1 MMYQTVLMNL
11 FQVLQLMIEMFRKC
25 TIVDQIIMKLNI
37 EIHKIHTWLMANKL
51 TLNTI
56 KTEFMVNNRIQVQP
70 H

>member
-11 FQVLQLMIEMFRKC
+11 FQILQLMIEMFRKC
-25 TIVDQIIMKLNI
+25 TIVDQISMKLNI